1 VVPVPSTP
9 NSATSDQRDA
19 ILAAAIGIVQTQ
31 GAAALTVRNVAAAA
45 GCSTTGVYTYFGGK
59 DGLVDAIFV
68 DGFERFDA
76 ALAEADIA
84 PDPMRCLLL
93 TGETYRAWALAN
105 PTQYQV
111 MFTRA
116 IPDFY
121 ASEAAL
127 ARALQ
132 SFEALVGRVSRA
144 IESGDLE
151 AGDPHE
157 MAMHVWATVHGY
169 VMLELMQMQ
178 PPTAPAMSPTYSAGV
193 RRLLRGLAP
202 RSREVSAS

>member
-1 VVPVPSTP
+1 MPSTP
-9 NSATSDQRDA
+9 ISATPEQRQA
-19 ILAAAIGIVQTQ
+19 ILTAAIGIVQNE
-31 GAAALTVRNVAAAA
+31 GAAALTVRNVAVTA

-68 DGFERFDA
+68 DGFERFDT
-76 ALAEADIA
+76 ALASADHA
-84 PDPMRCLLL
+84 PDPMQCLLR

-116 IPDFY
+116 VPDFY
-121 ASEAAL
+121 ASEPAL

-144 IESGDLE
+144 IESGDLD
-151 AGDPHE
+151 AGEPHE
-157 MAMHVWATVHGY
+157 LAMHVWATVHGY

-178 PPTAPAMSPTYSAGV
+178 PPTAPAPSPTYTA
-193 RRLLRGLAP
+193 GLARVFDGLRP
-202 RSREVSAS
+202 RPTRSREVSAP

>member
-1 VVPVPSTP
+1 V
-9 NSATSDQRDA
+9 
-19 ILAAAIGIVQTQ
+19 ILRAAIGIVQDE

-76 ALAEADIA
+76 ALGAVGEHATAVDELRA
-84 PDPMRCLLL
+84 
-93 TGETYRAWALAN
+93 TGEAYRAWALAN

-116 IPDFY
+116 IPDFI
-121 ASEAAL
+121 ASDAAQ

-132 SFEALVGRVSRA
+132 SFEALVERVTRA
-144 IESGDLE
+144 MDSGDL
-151 AGDPHE
+151 ASDDPVE
-157 MAMHVWATVHGY
+157 VAMHLWAMSHGY

-178 PPTAPAMSPTYSAGV
+178 PPTAPAASPTYTA
-193 RRLLRGLAP
+193 GLARTIDGLRP
-202 RSREVSAS
+202 HPARPTPSREVSAP

>member
-1 VVPVPSTP
+1 MAAVESTP
-9 NSATSDQRDA
+9 DQRTA
-19 ILAAAIGIVQTQ
+19 ILRAAIGIVQSQ
-31 GAAALTVRNVAAAA
+31 GAGALTMRNVAAAA

-76 ALAEADIA
+76 ALAAVDDRSK
-84 PDPMRCLLL
+84 PLDHLLA
-93 TGETYRAWALAN
+93 TGEAYRGWALAN

-116 IPDFY
+116 IPDFV
-121 ASEAAL
+121 ATAAAQ

-132 SFEALVGRVSRA
+132 SFEALVERVRRA
-144 IESGDLE
+144 SE
-151 AGDPHE
+151 AGDLASHDAVE

-178 PPTAPAMSPTYSAGV
+178 PPIAPAPSSAYTA
-193 RRLLRGLAP
+193 GLARVFDGLRP
-202 RSREVSAS
+202 R

>member
-1 VVPVPSTP
+1 VVYVASTP
-9 NSATSDQRDA
+9 DQRDA
-19 ILAAAIGIVQTQ
+19 ILTAAIGIVQND

-76 ALAEADIA
+76 ALAEADRT
-84 PDPMRCLLL
+84 PDPLRCLFL
-93 TGETYRAWALAN
+93 TGEVYRAWALAN
-105 PTQYQV
+105 PAQYQV

-121 ASEAAL
+121 ASEPAL

-144 IESGDLE
+144 IESGDLG
-151 AGDPHE
+151 AGEPHE
-157 MAMHVWATVHGY
+157 LAMHVWATVHGY

-178 PPTAPAMSPTYSAGV
+178 PPTAPPMSPTYTAGLE
-193 RRLLRGLAP
+193 RLFRGLSP
-202 RSREVSAS
+202 PSREVSAP

>member
-1 VVPVPSTP
+1 VVSVPSTP
-9 NSATSDQRDA
+9 DSVTSDQRAA
-19 ILAAAIGIVQTQ
+19 ILTAAIGIVQNE

-76 ALAEADIA
+76 ALEKAADHA
-84 PDPMRCLLL
+84 PDPMQCLLL
-93 TGETYRAWALAN
+93 TGQTYRAWALAN

-121 ASEAAL
+121 ASEPAL

-144 IESGDLE
+144 IESGDLD

-157 MAMHVWATVHGY
+157 LAMHVWATVHGY

-178 PPTAPAMSPTYSAGV
+178 PPTAPALSPTYTAGLH
-193 RRLLRGLAP
+193 RLLRGL
-202 RSREVSAS
+202 SRDQG